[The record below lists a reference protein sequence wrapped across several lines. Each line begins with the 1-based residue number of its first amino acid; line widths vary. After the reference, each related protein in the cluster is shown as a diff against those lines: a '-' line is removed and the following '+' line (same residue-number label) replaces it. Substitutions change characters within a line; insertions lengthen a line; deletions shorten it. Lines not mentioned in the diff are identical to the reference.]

1 MKPIPLLAAA
11 TFATLASAASA
22 GQPALAEAQLRDLH
36 ARHLNSMIRP
46 DSAFLDK
53 LLAPDFRMLD
63 RGGNWISRAEY
74 LAQMAL
80 SLADKMQAQPPQIRQ
95 FGKVALLEG
104 VFETSAK
111 TPPSTRVRYTD
122 VYQWDGTYWRLLNVQ
137 HTLLSVGMSVAA
149 RIGETPPHAPWQGQ
163 DLIGDVDAILHAL
176 NENYVRAYRE
186 ADIAWYD
193 AHLAQSYHVVNSDGS
208 LDDRAAALMEFA
220 KPQFATYMTSFP
232 VAKVR
237 IRRVG
242 ELALIDA
249 ENDFVMK
256 DGRRGISRY
265 IDIWHQQTGGRW
277 LCVSAHITAHKKPT
291 FGAHD

>member
-1 MKPIPLLAAA
+1 MRPIPLLAAA
-11 TFATLASAASA
+11 TFATLTTASAA
-22 GQPALAEAQLRDLH
+22 QPTLAEAQLRDLH
-36 ARHLNSMIRP
+36 ARHLHSLIAP

-53 LLAPDFRMLD
+53 LVAPDFRMLD

-80 SLADKMQAQPPQIRQ
+80 SLADQMQAEPPKIRQ

-104 VFETSAK
+104 VFETSTK

-122 VYQWDGTYWRLLNVQ
+122 VYQWDGTHWRLHNVQ
-137 HTLLSVGMSVAA
+137 HTLLSAGVSVAA
-149 RIGETPPHAPWQGQ
+149 RVGETPPHAPWQGH
-163 DLIGDVDAILHAL
+163 DLSGDADAVLHAL

-193 AHLAQSYHVVNSDGS
+193 AHLAQNYHVVNSDGS

-220 KPQFATYMTSFP
+220 KPQFATYMKSFP

-237 IRRVG
+237 IRRLG

-249 ENDFVMK
+249 ENDYEMK
-256 DGRRGISRY
+256 DGRHGISRY
-265 IDIWHQQTGGRW
+265 IDIWYQQSDGRW
-277 LCVSAHITAHKKPT
+277 LCVSAHITAHKKPQ
-291 FGAHD
+291 FDKK

>member
-1 MKPIPLLAAA
+1 MKPMSLLAAA

-22 GQPALAEAQLRDLH
+22 AQPARAEAQLRNLH
-36 ARHLNSMIRP
+36 ARHLNSLVAP

-53 LLAPDFRMLD
+53 LVAPDFRMLD

-74 LAQMAL
+74 LAQMPL
-80 SLADKMQAQPPQIRQ
+80 SLAERIQAEPPQLRQ

-122 VYQWDGTYWRLLNVQ
+122 VYQWDGKHWRLHNSQ
-137 HTLLSVGMSVAA
+137 HTALAADVSVAA
-149 RIGETPPHAPWQGQ
+149 RIGEKPAHTPWQGK
-163 DLIGDVDAILHAL
+163 DLSGDANALLHAL

-186 ADIAWYD
+186 ADVAWYD
-193 AHLAQSYHVVNSDGS
+193 AHLAQNYHVVNSDGS
-208 LDDRAAALMEFA
+208 LDDRAAALTEFA

-237 IRRVG
+237 IRRLG

-249 ENDFVMK
+249 ENDYEMK
-256 DGRRGISRY
+256 DGRHGISRY
-265 IDIWHQQTGGRW
+265 IDIWHQQFDGRW
-277 LCVSAHITAHKKPT
+277 LCVSAHITAHKKPQ
-291 FGAHD
+291 FDKK